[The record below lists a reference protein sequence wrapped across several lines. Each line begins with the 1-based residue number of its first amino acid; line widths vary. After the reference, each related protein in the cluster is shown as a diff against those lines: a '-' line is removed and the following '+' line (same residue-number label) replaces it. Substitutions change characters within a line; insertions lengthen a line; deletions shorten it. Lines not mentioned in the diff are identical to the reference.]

1 MSWGISSKASQK
13 EKIKAEFNDYIHGL
27 NSTGIIDYQTYSDL
41 YDFTMPLFDRM
52 YNLDRGDRK
61 PVTSPKNS

>member
-1 MSWGISSKASQK
+1 MSWGISPKASEK
-13 EKIKAEFNDYIHGL
+13 EKIKSEFNDYIKGL

-52 YNLDRGDRK
+52 YNLDRK
-61 PVTSPKNS
+61 ESSPKNS